1 MSGLPEVTD
10 LVVAG
15 SGAAGFA
22 AAITA
27 RRAGLDVLLLEKQP
41 ELGGTTARSGT
52 WIWIPNNRLMR
63 DSGLVDGRDD
73 ALRYMA
79 RLVRP
84 DSYVA
89 DHPRLGLPR
98 DEYEMLAAFYDH
110 AAPALDELAA
120 AGAIDPVLRSDAPD
134 YFAELPENK
143 APYGRVV
150 VSRGRER
157 PDQLTGRELIADFAA
172 AAGRLGVRIET
183 GVAVTDVFG
192 TAGRV
197 EGVVCDE
204 RRIVARRGVVF
215 ATGGFAHSQK
225 LMTRFV
231 PLPVHATGAAA
242 GSEGD
247 FLRIGMRLGAQ
258 LRNMAEAWLAPV
270 PIERYVDDPGTFTT
284 NIFALR
290 GDSMIL
296 VDRDGRRVVN
306 EKLPYHEL
314 ASAFLRWDPSTAT
327 YPNLRLFMVFDEHT
341 RRLYA
346 DGKSGNPLPLDG
358 ERADHV
364 VRGETIGELSARLS
378 ERLATSTREISADLR
393 LAAGFSES
401 LEVTIDRFNAAAAAG
416 ADPDFGRG
424 SSAIELFRNG
434 PARAGNAQ
442 NAALYP
448 FDSQGPYYA
457 IILAPASLDTK
468 GGPATDSF
476 GQVIGASGEA
486 IPGLYAA
493 GNCAGFPSGRSYWAG
508 GATIGIAVTFGW
520 RAALHAASSAAGP
533 ELARRGYRS
542 SMSIDGRRSVVVF
555 GARNLGRA
563 VIELLTAEGSQVVG
577 VARSAETLAG
587 IASAGG
593 QPLAGDITDR
603 ASVHQALE
611 QAASMHGRV
620 DLVVNAAAPYGG
632 DRSGPFGGGP
642 LSEATADAFEP
653 WAAAPARAAFTFL
666 STTGSFLLAQGGPAT
681 VIQVTGGSARRAMA
695 GRGLWAA
702 GSFGVRALTNAAAL
716 ELREHGIHVAL
727 LIVDAGIEPLDGA
740 APGRP
745 IEALADPRAVAEAVE
760 FLAEQGARSAT
771 HELQVTPLAERWV
784 P

>member
-1 MSGLPEVTD
+1 MSVLPEVTD

-27 RRAGLDVLLLEKQP
+27 RRAGLEVLLLEKQP

-84 DSYVA
+84 DSYAA
-89 DHPRLGLPR
+89 DHPTLGLPP
-98 DEYEMLAAFYDH
+98 DEHEMLAAYYDH
-110 AAPALDELAA
+110 AGQALDELAV

-157 PDQLTGRELIADFAA
+157 PDQLTGRELVAAFAA
-172 AAGRLGVRIET
+172 TAGRLGVRIET

-192 TAGRV
+192 MDGRV
-197 EGVVCDE
+197 EGVVCGD
-204 RRIVARRGVVF
+204 RRIAARRGVVF
-215 ATGGFAHSQK
+215 ATGGFAHSQD
-225 LMTRFV
+225 LMTRFLPV
-231 PLPVHATGAAA
+231 PLRATGAAP

-258 LRNMAEAWLAPV
+258 LRNMAEAWLAPI
-270 PIERYVDDPGTFTT
+270 PIEPYVGDPGTFTT

-296 VDRDGRRVVN
+296 VDRDGRRVAN

-314 ASAFLRWDPSTAT
+314 ASAFLRWDPFTAS

-358 ERADHV
+358 EPAAHV
-364 VRGETIGELSARLS
+364 VKGDTIGELSARLS
-378 ERLATSTREISADLR
+378 ERLGTSAREISAGLH
-393 LAAGFSES
+393 LAPGFPES
-401 LEVTIDRFNAAAAAG
+401 LQLTIERFNAAAAVG

-424 SSAIELFRNG
+424 LSAIELFRNG
-434 PARAGNAQ
+434 PARPGNTR
-442 NAALYP
+442 NPALYP

-468 GGPATDSF
+468 GGPATDPF
-476 GQVIGASGEA
+476 GRVLGASGEP

-520 RAALHAASSAAGP
+520 RAALHAASAAEEP
-533 ELARRGYRS
+533 E
-542 SMSIDGRRSVVVF
+542 
-555 GARNLGRA
+555 
-563 VIELLTAEGSQVVG
+563 
-577 VARSAETLAG
+577 
-587 IASAGG
+587 ASA
-593 QPLAGDITDR
+593 
-603 ASVHQALE
+603 
-611 QAASMHGRV
+611 
-620 DLVVNAAAPYGG
+620 
-632 DRSGPFGGGP
+632 SG
-642 LSEATADAFEP
+642 
-653 WAAAPARAAFTFL
+653 
-666 STTGSFLLAQGGPAT
+666 AT
-681 VIQVTGGSARRAMA
+681 V
-695 GRGLWAA
+695 
-702 GSFGVRALTNAAAL
+702 
-716 ELREHGIHVAL
+716 
-727 LIVDAGIEPLDGA
+727 
-740 APGRP
+740 
-745 IEALADPRAVAEAVE
+745 PR
-760 FLAEQGARSAT
+760 
-771 HELQVTPLAERWV
+771 
-784 P
+784 